1 MSELGYTRYM
11 FIDGDLPGNGDD
23 PSLPGHEAMMITN
36 RNAQDAHI
44 LVNLYFEDKP
54 PVKGLHL
61 TVPAERVICTRMDLP
76 ICTRSPLASIPWSWS
91 PIFRSAPA
99 MAGLTAG
106 LTSATTLPATARC
119 KPCGA
124 SFSFPS

>member
-44 LVNLYFEDKP
+44 LVNL
-54 PVKGLHL
+54 
-61 TVPAERVICTRMDLP
+61 
-76 ICTRSPLASIPWSWS
+76 
-91 PIFRSAPA
+91 
-99 MAGLTAG
+99 
-106 LTSATTLPATARC
+106 
-119 KPCGA
+119 
-124 SFSFPS
+124 

>member
-54 PVKGLHL
+54 PRQGPASDRSGRARDLHPHGSAHLRGAVPDPLWPVFRGAGVRYSGLRQL
-61 TVPAERVICTRMDLP
+61 WPA
-76 ICTRSPLASIPWSWS
+76 
-91 PIFRSAPA
+91 
-99 MAGLTAG
+99 
-106 LTSATTLPATARC
+106 
-119 KPCGA
+119 
-124 SFSFPS
+124 